1 VQKYN
6 QSFCGTEIFGIKI
19 ENAMTLK
26 ILCIFEALK
35 LSYKQD
41 IMKKYVFLILMITVC
56 LQSIDLMAQKS
67 KKKDKRKQTT
77 TTQTTTQPGTTQP
90 QVTTPTEAQP
100 TAVINGDIAEV
111 EAKGVGVNRE
121 DALQNA
127 LRLCVEQAAGISLSS
142 ETRVENFVVIKD
154 AITSKSEGYITSY
167 TIIKET
173 PFPDR
178 YEVTVRAKVSLSPM
192 KADFGVLAKSVGGV
206 RFLVMYDERS
216 IASGDITNYEFAVER
231 VNEFLSEKGYRYI
244 DKKRFD
250 ELKTES
256 RGIMTDVKA
265 SEETYIQHIGMK
277 ADAQFIIYIKNIRI
291 TSRSEAF
298 DTRTSSRII
307 IECKAYDNCTAEGLG
322 TIILESD
329 WKSGREVGS
338 QILSGISEAI
348 ERDFVKLLS
357 TFTRYIGG
365 WANGGTPF
373 ELRFYHTGTYRE
385 LRSLRTKLQ
394 SDSDFG
400 GEMEIVSFD
409 NFTKLNCT
417 FKNRPDQLADKILD
431 YSDAIPELAAKKL
444 DVKYIYG
451 RQINFAP
458 SNFTLEQLNITT
470 PEKTESTSPTRDKKS
485 Q

>member
-1 VQKYN
+1 VVD
-6 QSFCGTEIFGIKI
+6 FFFGTEVEKGSLVKKKI
-19 ENAMTLK
+19 VHLK
-26 ILCIFEALK
+26 SNFCKPSKTK
-35 LSYKQD
+35 LY
-41 IMKKYVFLILMITVC
+41 MKKKIIYLLVLVFVLSSADVMGQKVKKK
-56 LQSIDLMAQKS
+56 KS
-67 KKKDKRKQTT
+67 KKETA
-77 TTQTTTQPGTTQP
+77 
-90 QVTTPTEAQP
+90 TEAT
-100 TAVINGDIAEV
+100 TAGTASGSQNEPFKESIKVYGEVAEV

-127 LRLCVEQAAGISLSS
+127 LRLCVEQAAGVTLSS

-154 AITSKSEGYITSY
+154 AITSKADGYITSY
-167 TIIKET
+167 SIIKEV

-192 KADFGVLAKSVGGV
+192 KADFGILSKAVGGI

-216 IASGDITNYEFAVER
+216 VASGDLSNYEFATER
-231 VNEFLSEKGYRYI
+231 VNEFLSQRGYRYI

-250 ELKTES
+250 ALKTES
-256 RGIMTDVKA
+256 RGIMNDIRA
-265 SEETYIQHIGMK
+265 SEETYIQHIGLK
-277 ADAQFIIYIKNIRI
+277 SDAQFIIFIKNIRI

-298 DTRTSSRII
+298 DTRTNSKIV

-338 QILSGISEAI
+338 QILAGISEAI
-348 ERDFVKLLS
+348 ERDFEKLLG
-357 TFTRYIGG
+357 TFTRYIGS
-365 WANGGTPF
+365 WANNGTPF

-385 LRSLRTKLQ
+385 LRALRTRLQ
-394 SDSDFG
+394 GDSDFG
-400 GEMEIVSFD
+400 GDMEIVSFD

-431 YSDAIPELAAKKL
+431 IADAIPELAAKKL
-444 DVKYIYG
+444 DVKFIYG

-458 SNFTLEQLNITT
+458 SSFSVEELNILT
-470 PEKTESTSPTRDKKS
+470 PAPSTEGDNNKTR
-485 Q
+485 